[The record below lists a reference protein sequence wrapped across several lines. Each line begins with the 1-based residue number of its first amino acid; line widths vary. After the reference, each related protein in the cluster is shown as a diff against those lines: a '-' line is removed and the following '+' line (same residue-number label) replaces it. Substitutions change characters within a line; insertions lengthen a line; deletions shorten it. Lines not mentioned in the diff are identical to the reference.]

1 MDYTTR
7 TERLNQLQRQKHRR
21 TKKVTASVLGTAILA
36 VPVNGV
42 LAPIE
47 TQAQETSQAASGSL
61 ATQGFINEIAPIASS
76 IGAANDLYASVMI
89 AQALLESNSGTST
102 LATAPNYNLFGIK
115 GYGSGYSVS
124 YPTYEYLDGAW
135 TVMNEPFKVYGSY
148 WESFQ
153 DYANTLLS
161 TSFGD
166 SYHYASVWKSNT
178 TSYLD
183 ATAALTGSYATDP
196 TYGQKLNWLIQA
208 YGLTAYDTPSY
219 GTPQVEETVYAYEEE
234 VYETEVTTATGHTY
248 TVANGDTLWD
258 IAQKFGTSVEQLQAL
273 NGISSEHILI
283 GDVLTVA

>member
-1 MDYTTR
+1 MDYKTR
-7 TERLNQLQRQKHRR
+7 TERLNHVKRQKHRK
-21 TKKVTASVLGTAILA
+21 TKQITASVFGTAILA
-36 VPVNGV
+36 VPVSGA

-47 TQAQETSQAASGSL
+47 SQAQETSQAASESL
-61 ATQGFINEIAPIASS
+61 VTQGFINEIAPVASS

-115 GYGSGYSVS
+115 DYSSAYAVS

-135 TVMNEPFKVYGSY
+135 TVMNEPFKVYSSY

-153 DYANTLLS
+153 DYANTLIS
-161 TSFGD
+161 TNFNG

-183 ATAALTGSYATDP
+183 ATAALTGRYATDP

-219 GTPQVEETVYAYEEE
+219 GAPQVETVTYGYEEE
-234 VYETEVTTATGHTY
+234 VYETEAATTVGQSY

-258 IAQKFGTSVEQLQAL
+258 IAQKFGISVEQLQAL
-273 NGISSEHILI
+273 NGISNEHILI
-283 GDVLTVA
+283 GDVLAVS